1 LHGLVLASQRPLL
14 LKLSVLGDNFANNE
28 ALTCHFEIFK
38 IRGVASKQLVQDDV
52 MSSTATFVSFQQVIC
67 HLPNLDIHKNKEIHR
82 FDLRDDTDQT
92 RWVFLLLLAILIA
105 VVWSNV
111 SLVLTQHG
119 WLTL

>member
-1 LHGLVLASQRPLL
+1 VRASLLAKLSPRTDSFSNNGLCDARTKPC
-14 LKLSVLGDNFANNE
+14 KNLSVLGDNFANNE

-92 RWVFLLLLAILIA
+92 R
-105 VVWSNV
+105 
-111 SLVLTQHG
+111 
-119 WLTL
+119 